1 MLRHPRVQGREQ
13 GCVHVACLHGLQ
25 FKVSSRRSTSLSTRS
40 PCQIDQVISE
50 RGKKAVRYHFAPICV
65 KFSSPYIGN
74 CYFDE
79 TLPGGLH
86 FRNSSRH
93 VFSMYSKVT
102 EAKDNE
108 MVERWQ
114 KDAEGILIFV
124 SPRARFRA
132 LILIN
137 GIAVGRFILCRRG
150 SVTFSDGPG
159 LEPESSASTPAPASG
174 ELGILSQ
181 EYLSGSLPTERL
193 LSTSSL
199 PYRSSPHVIFS
210 DICHLGEFTMVFE
223 PSDQSYLCNVGN
235 IHTKMGMPIH
245 RDHTVTTVQPTQAS
259 SASCLLLRRSR
270 QVACFLGR

>member
-1 MLRHPRVQGREQ
+1 MSNRPSDLGTGEARGEESGTLPLRAYLR
-13 GCVHVACLHGLQ
+13 
-25 FKVSSRRSTSLSTRS
+25 
-40 PCQIDQVISE
+40 
-50 RGKKAVRYHFAPICV
+50 

-74 CYFDE
+74 GYFDE

-93 VFSMYSKVT
+93 VFSMYSKVA

-124 SPRARFRA
+124 SPRTRFHA

-137 GIAVGRFILCRRG
+137 WSAAGWFILCRRG
-150 SVTFSDGPG
+150 SVTFSDGPR
-159 LEPESSASTPAPASG
+159 LELGSSVPTPAPAPG

-181 EYLSGSLPTERL
+181 EYLSVSLPTERL

-199 PYRSSPHVIFS
+199 PYHSSPHAIFF
-210 DICHLGEFTMVFE
+210 DICHLGEFTLVFE
-223 PSDQSYLCNVGN
+223 PSDQPYLCNVGN
-235 IHTKMGMPIH
+235 IHTKMGMSIH

-259 SASCLLLRRSR
+259 SATCLFFRGSR
-270 QVACFLGR
+270 QMARFLGR